1 MANPRTIKIRYYR
14 ARLARLLLENES
26 AKDVEN
32 RYRTI
37 GYVLYEKHQHILD
50 KFAKEEM
57 TEFMKDVVWADR
69 ELRQFT
75 QGRQKKLKS
84 KLAQEKIIELNS

>member
-14 ARLARLLLENES
+14 SRLANLLLGNES

-37 GYVLYEKHQHILD
+37 RYVLYD
-50 KFAKEEM
+50 KYPFLETLPKEEVL
-57 TEFMKDVVWADR
+57 EFLKDVTFVDR
-69 ELRQFT
+69 EVRKFT
-75 QGRQKKLKS
+75 EGREEPLKT
-84 KLAQEKIIELNS
+84 KLAQEKVIELDIL